1 MHSKKLLALLSL
13 LLCAVVAVGCGA
25 TEPSDTNFSAFL
37 DPTAT
42 PLTADQLDECT
53 QWFGQ
58 VENNG
63 LLRIPY
69 TDVAN
74 APDQL
79 VPYLEILLYDVG
91 ETNLSERELALIA
104 DAGAYMDLV
113 GKFRLSRTLIAEYLG
128 EHFGISAQDAAR
140 ILENP
145 DPAPA
150 GIYLNE
156 YDAWYIV
163 HGDTWFEE
171 YVFTHGEVRTD
182 GTVRLFY
189 VNPFL
194 TVSAEGSAQFL
205 REQPMVLTL
214 AKHGDIWQIMSNEVL
229 PKES

>member
-1 MHSKKLLALLSL
+1 MTNKKLTALFLL
-13 LLCAVVAVGCGA
+13 LLCALIAVGCAAEKG
-25 TEPSDTNFSAFL
+25 SSVDLSVYL

-42 PLTADQLDECT
+42 PLTEEQLAKCT
-53 QWFGQ
+53 QYFAL

-63 LLRIPY
+63 LLRVPY
-69 TDVAN
+69 TDAAT

-91 ETNLSERELALIA
+91 ETDLSERELSLIEN
-104 DAGAYMDLV
+104 AGAYMDLV
-113 GKFRLSRTLIAEYLG
+113 GKYRLSRTLIAQFLRD
-128 EHFGISAQDAAR
+128 HFGISAQDAAR

-150 GIYLNE
+150 GIYLDE

-171 YVFTHGEVRTD
+171 YTFTHGEIRAD
-182 GTVRLFY
+182 GTVRLLY

-194 TVSAEGSAQFL
+194 TVAGEDGAQFL
-205 REQPMVLTL
+205 RDQAMALTL
-214 AKHGDIWQIMSNEVL
+214 ARSGDKWIVKSNEVL
-229 PKES
+229 G